1 MKSRFDLVCNSCNQI
16 AQGFKD
22 VRILVDFLE
31 DEVIITCPY
40 CEISEVFDAEEVL
53 ND

>member
-1 MKSRFDLVCNSCNQI
+1 MKTRFDLVCKGCNQT

-22 VRILVDFLE
+22 VRILVNFLE

-40 CEISEVFDAEEVL
+40 CEISEVFDAEEAT

>member
-1 MKSRFDLVCNSCNQI
+1 MKTRFDLVCKSCNQT
-16 AQGFKD
+16 AQGFED
-22 VRILVDFLE
+22 VRILVDFWE
-31 DEVIITCPY
+31 DEAIIACPY